1 MAGAQRGGVAGA
13 EPSVTAGVVRAVAR
27 INLAAIERNSARLTA
42 AAPRLCAVVKANAYG
57 HGAVECSRAALAG
70 GASWLAVAAAAEASE
85 LRDAG
90 VAARILV
97 MGAMT
102 RGELELA
109 LEADADVVAWSEEF
123 LDWLDGL
130 GGGRVHVKLDSGMGR
145 LGTRD
150 VQLADTLAARIAA
163 SEALELAGAMTHLAT
178 AEEPDRS
185 FMESQL
191 ERFAAWVGPLRDRHP
206 GLIAHAENS
215 AALLG
220 VPRARFDMARCG
232 GAVYGLDPHG
242 GDPGDWGLEPALE
255 LRSWV
260 AALKACEVG
269 ESAGYGRRFVAGER
283 TELAVVPIGYGD
295 GLRRVLSGNAEVL
308 IGGRRRALVGTVS
321 MDNVTIDVGLRS
333 GVAVG
338 DPVTVL
344 GAEGSERIAAEEIA
358 ARQGT
363 INYEI
368 TCAISPRVPRD
379 YHRDGA
385 RP

>member
-150 VQLADTLAARIAA
+150 VQLADALAARIAA

-260 AALKACEVG
+260 AALKACEAG

>member
-1 MAGAQRGGVAGA
+1 VAAAATSA
-13 EPSVTAGVVRAVAR
+13 EASQVRAVAR
-27 INLAAIERNSARLTA
+27 VNLAAIERNSARLA
-42 AAPRLCAVVKANAYG
+42 AATPRLCAVVKANAYG

-85 LRDAG
+85 LRAAG

-102 RGELELA
+102 RGELGAA

-123 LDWLDGL
+123 LDWVAGL

-150 VQLADTLAARIAA
+150 VELANALAARIAGG
-163 SEALELAGAMTHLAT
+163 EGLELAGAMTHLAT
-178 AEEPDRS
+178 AEEADRS
-185 FMESQL
+185 FMEGQL
-191 ERFAAWVGPLRDRHP
+191 ERFSGWVEPLRDRHP

-220 VPRARFDMARCG
+220 GGRGRFDMARCG

-242 GDPGDWGLEPALE
+242 GDPGDWALEPALE

-260 AALKACEVG
+260 AALKVCEAG

-295 GLRRVLSGNAEVL
+295 GVRRVLSNNAEVL
-308 IGGRRRALVGTVS
+308 IGARRRALVGTVS
-321 MDNVTIDVGLRS
+321 MDNVTVDVGLAS

-338 DPVTVL
+338 DPVILL
-344 GAEGSERIAAEEIA
+344 GAQGSERIAAEEIA

-385 RP
+385 RPRP

>member
-1 MAGAQRGGVAGA
+1 MERV
-13 EPSVTAGVVRAVAR
+13 EPMTGVRAVAR
-27 INLAAIERNSARLTA
+27 VNLAAIERNCAQLTRA
-42 AAPRLCAVVKANAYG
+42 SPLLCAVVKANAYG

-70 GASWLAVAAAAEASE
+70 GASWLAVAAAAEAQE

-90 VAARILV
+90 IASRVLV

-102 RGELELA
+102 RGELALA
-109 LEADADVVAWSEEF
+109 LAADADVVAWTDEF
-123 LDWLDGL
+123 LDWLGVL

-150 VQLADTLAARIAA
+150 AALAGALAERAAA
-163 SEALELAGAMTHLAT
+163 SAELELAGAMTHLAT
-178 AEEPDRS
+178 AEEADRT
-185 FMESQL
+185 FMDAQL
-191 ERFAAWVGPLRDRHP
+191 EFFSSWVAPLRERHP

-220 VPRARFDMARCG
+220 AGRARFDMARCG
-232 GAVYGLDPHG
+232 GAVYGLDPFG
-242 GDPGDWGLEPALE
+242 VDPANWGLEPALE

-260 AALKACEVG
+260 AAVKPCEVG
-269 ESAGYGRRFVAGER
+269 DSAGYGRRFIAREP
-283 TELAVVPIGYGD
+283 TELAVVPVGYGD
-295 GLRRVLSGNAEVL
+295 GLRRLLSNNAEVL

-321 MDNVTIDVGLRS
+321 MDNVTVDLGLDS

-338 DPVTVL
+338 ELVILLGVE
-344 GAEGSERIAAEEIA
+344 GAERIGAEEIA

-368 TCAISPRVPRD
+368 TCAVSPRVPRE
-379 YHRDGA
+379 YHRDGE
-385 RP
+385 RR